1 MSLQLLKESVQRRK
15 PISFEYN
22 KPGKISGTRIGNVH
36 AIFIMRRKSDGV
48 ETTKLHIVQ
57 TGGVTDTVPNFPE
70 FRMFDIETLS
80 NVVILEDE
88 PDFPINGKY
97 NPEYDGYQNV
107 IEKV

>member
-1 MSLQLLKESVQRRK
+1 MSLKLLKESVQKRK
-15 PISFEYN
+15 PISFQYN
-22 KPGKISGTRIGNVH
+22 KPGKVAGERIGNVH

-57 TGGVTDTVPNFPE
+57 TAGVTDTAPNFPE

-80 NVVILEDE
+80 NVVILEHE
-88 PDFPINGKY
+88 PDFPINEKY

-107 IEKV
+107 IAKV